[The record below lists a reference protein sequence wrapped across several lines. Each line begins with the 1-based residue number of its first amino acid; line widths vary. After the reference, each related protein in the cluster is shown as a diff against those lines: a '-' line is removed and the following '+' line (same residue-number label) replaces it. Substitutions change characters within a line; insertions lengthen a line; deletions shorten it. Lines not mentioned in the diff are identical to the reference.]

1 MENFNPTADLIAA
14 IPLLVLLLT
23 GLVAMLLDAFKAES
37 ALPYVTGGGIVLS
50 CLLALPVGDGA
61 NYSLH
66 FNRMIAFG
74 GFASLVHIFLSI
86 SAFFSVFFIE
96 DYFRKRREH
105 VAEVYALILFATI
118 GMIMM
123 ANANDLIIVFIGL
136 EIMSVCLYILAAL
149 FPRNLRSIESGMKY
163 FLLGAFATG
172 FLLYGIALVYGLSGL
187 DSKLGPTTHL
197 DQLGRMIDQISGSA
211 MFYIAIALILIGFSF
226 KVAAFPFHS
235 WTPDVYT
242 GAPTP
247 MAGFMATG
255 SKMAA
260 FIALAQFMYHVM
272 PLADEKIINFIAL
285 MAIVSMLYGNIVAV
299 QQTNIKRMLAYS
311 SIAHTGYLLLGI
323 CAGKAG
329 FMAVIFYMVIYTF
342 MTLGAFGI
350 ISMVEKEDEDS
361 EMSRWKGLGLRRP
374 WLGVAMS
381 TFLFSLA
388 GMPPLAGF
396 MGKYFVF
403 GSAISSGLYVLATIG
418 ILTSVIGAYYYLR
431 LIVVMYFQ
439 KPEAGEVVCAPESDT
454 QPQLAPM
461 IGAVALVV
469 LLIVLGVFPSLIQS
483 GLDVLFS
490 GAGLMTSSQP

>member
-1 MENFNPTADLIAA
+1 MESFNPTADLLAA
-14 IPLLVLLLT
+14 LPLLVLLLT
-23 GLVAMLLDAFKAES
+23 GLVAMLLDAFKAEA
-37 ALPYVTGGGIVLS
+37 ALPYLTGGGIILS
-50 CLLALPVGDGA
+50 CLLALPLGEGA

-74 GFASLVHIFLSI
+74 GLASLNHIFLSLA
-86 SAFFSVFFIE
+86 AFFSIFFIE

-105 VAEVYALILFATI
+105 VAEAYALILFATI

-123 ANANDLIIVFIGL
+123 ANANDLVIVFIGL

-172 FLLYGIALVYGLSGL
+172 FLLYGIAMIYGLSGL
-187 DSKLGPTTHL
+187 NANIGPTTQL
-197 DQLGRMIDQISGSA
+197 DQLGQMIDQISGSA
-211 MFYIAIALILIGFSF
+211 LFYIAIALILIGFSF
-226 KVAAFPFHS
+226 KIAAFPFHS

-260 FIALAQFMYHVM
+260 FIALAQFMYHIM
-272 PLADEKIINFIAL
+272 PLADDKIINFLAL
-285 MAIVSMLYGNIVAV
+285 MSIVSMLYGNIVAV
-299 QQTNIKRMLAYS
+299 QQTNVKRMLAYS

-323 CAGKAG
+323 CAGKVG
-329 FMAVIFYMVIYTF
+329 YMAVIFYMVIYTF
-342 MTLGAFGI
+342 MTLGAFGV
-350 ISMVEKEDEDS
+350 ISMIEKEDEDS
-361 EMSRWKGLGLRRP
+361 EMSRWKGLGMRRP

-403 GSAISSGLYVLATIG
+403 GSAIASGLYVLATIG

-439 KPEAGEVVCAPESDT
+439 KPGEGQAVCAPATEIH
-454 QPQLAPM
+454 PQVVPM
-461 IGAVALVV
+461 IGAVALMV
-469 LLIVLGVFPSLIQS
+469 LLIVLGMFPSLIEVS
-483 GLDVLFS
+483 LDALFS
-490 GAGLMTSSQP
+490 GAGLMTSTQP

>member
-1 MENFNPTADLIAA
+1 MDTFNPTVDLIAA
-14 IPLLVLLLT
+14 VPLLALLAT
-23 GLVAMLLDAFKAES
+23 GLLAMLLDAFKAES
-37 ALPYVTGGGIVLS
+37 TLPYVTGGGLILS
-50 CLLALPVGDGA
+50 CLLALPMGDGA
-61 NYSLH
+61 QYSLH
-66 FNRMIAFG
+66 FHHMIAFG
-74 GFASLVHIFLSI
+74 GLASLNHIFLCI
-86 SAFFSVFFIE
+86 AAFFSVFFIE
-96 DYFRKRREH
+96 DYYRKRGEH
-105 VAEVYALILFATI
+105 VAEAYPLMIFATV

-123 ANANDLIIVFIGL
+123 ANANDLLVVFVGL

-172 FLLYGIALVYGLSGL
+172 FLLYGISMIYGLSGL
-187 DSKLGPTTHL
+187 DPINGPTTRL
-197 DQLGRMIDQISGSA
+197 DQLALMIDQISGSA
-211 MFYIAIALILIGFSF
+211 LFYVAIALILIGFSF
-226 KVAAFPFHS
+226 KIAAFPFHS

-272 PLADEKIINFIAL
+272 PIADEKIINFLAL
-285 MAIVSMLYGNIVAV
+285 MSIVSMLFGNIVAV
-299 QQTNIKRMLAYS
+299 QQTNVKRMLAYS

-342 MTLGAFGI
+342 MTLGAFGV
-350 ISMVEKEDEDS
+350 ISMIEKEDEDS
-361 EMSRWKGLGLRRP
+361 EMSRWKGLGMRRP

-403 GSAISSGLYVLATIG
+403 GSAISADLYVLATIG

-431 LIVVMYFQ
+431 LIVVMFFQ
-439 KPEAGEVVCAPESDT
+439 KPDEGQVVCAPVSDT
-454 QPQLAPM
+454 HPQVVPM
-461 IGAVALVV
+461 IGAMLLMAI
-469 LLIVLGVFPSLIQS
+469 LIVLGMFPSLIET
-483 GLDVLFS
+483 GLDSLFS
-490 GAGLMTSSQP
+490 GAGLMTATQP